1 MICSVFFFLNFVHLN
16 RNLEPSYSFIFQL
29 NRKGL
34 DAVLLKIILNK
45 IILMRGPR
53 SKARVVLEKRKKE
66 IKRQSCDEMLT
77 YCRSR
82 RTDPAPFSPPTLLLS
97 T

>member
-1 MICSVFFFLNFVHLN
+1 MLNFVHLN

-29 NRKGL
+29 NRTGL

-53 SKARVVLEKRKKE
+53 SKARAVLEKAVQLSRLPRKMHGRKKNVRKKE
-66 IKRQSCDEMLT
+66 EGDKTAVMWWNA
-77 YCRSR
+77 Y
-82 RTDPAPFSPPTLLLS
+82 LL
-97 T
+97 